1 MKNRM
6 WLGVLFVITLALA
19 GCADQRMIR
28 EDKDDLATASLVFGY
43 VDMGDAPVNLDWF
56 GIKQVVPKTDKPYW
70 YAAVDEGMFW
80 GSHFKPG
87 AYQMDSFGGFS
98 RWRNANFTF
107 ELPQQYADKFRFKT
121 DGKPG
126 IYFLGSYK
134 YKDVKTGFFEPGK
147 FDFVAVKSPTERE
160 LLERLLKFTDS
171 KIWEARI
178 RKRLQELPQ

>member
-1 MKNRM
+1 M
-6 WLGVLFVITLALA
+6 LA
-19 GCADQRMIR
+19 GILVVISVVLSSCADQRLIR

-43 VDMGDAPVNLDWF
+43 VDMGDAPTNLDWLS
-56 GIKQVVPKTDKPYW
+56 IRQAVPKTDKPYW
-70 YAAVDEGMFW
+70 NAAVDEGMFW

-87 AYQMDSFGGFS
+87 AYQMISFGGFS
-98 RWRNANFTF
+98 RWRNTHFEF
-107 ELPQQYADKFRFKT
+107 ELPQQYAENYRFKI

-126 IYFLGSYK
+126 IYFLGSFK

-171 KIWEARI
+171 KTWEARI
-178 RKRLQELPQ
+178 KKRIEELPK